1 MFSFQK
7 ETTHILKQIDIKKSI
22 YCRLFIG
29 NEDLFAIIIYTILKN
44 ASVYFE
50 RWKIRIESLTYTFL
64 LGEKEGRRM
73 RERGH
78 YI

>member
-1 MFSFQK
+1 MMFSFQK

-50 RWKIRIESLTYTFL
+50 R
-64 LGEKEGRRM
+64 
-73 RERGH
+73 
-78 YI
+78 

>member
-1 MFSFQK
+1 MFLFQK
-7 ETTHILKQIDIKKSI
+7 DILKQIDIKKSI
-22 YCRLFIG
+22 YCRLSIG
-29 NEDLFAIIIYTILKN
+29 NENLFAIIIYILKN

-64 LGEKEGRRM
+64 LGEEEGRKM